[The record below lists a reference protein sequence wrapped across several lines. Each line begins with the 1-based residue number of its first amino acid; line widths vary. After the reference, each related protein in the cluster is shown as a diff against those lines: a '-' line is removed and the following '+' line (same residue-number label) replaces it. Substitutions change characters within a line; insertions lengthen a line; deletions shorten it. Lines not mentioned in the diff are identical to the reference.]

1 MADRD
6 AELAQFET
14 ELAQLRVLYRNW
26 LDGTLDGIMGVM
38 SVSGFRD
45 ESAAVPLR
53 KPDMPLFSGLFRV
66 ALISCWLPISIR
78 RSVLRRSRPVPGAGQ
93 ARFAAF
99 LVFGRSAF

>member
-26 LDGTLDGIMGVM
+26 LDGTLDGIMGVL
-38 SVSGFRD
+38 SVSGFRG

-53 KPDMPLFSGLFRV
+53 KPVR
-66 ALISCWLPISIR
+66 SCFQGFF
-78 RSVLRRSRPVPGAGQ
+78 VL
-93 ARFAAF
+93 
-99 LVFGRSAF
+99 L